1 MAGCGCC
8 GLLDSLGG
16 DVVSLVVGQ
25 LLLAAAVGLVDGL
38 LHALGDAV
46 GIHDDPSV
54 EVSRGPAHRL
64 GERPVRAQES
74 LLVGIEYGHKRY
86 LGQVEPLAQQ
96 VHADEHIVDAGPQV
110 VENADAVEGVD
121 VGVYVVAVDVEFGQ
135 VAVQLLGHA
144 FGQGGDQH
152 PLVALDALLYLL
164 EQVVYLV
171 EAGPHLDDR
180 VEQTGGPDDLLYHH
194 ALALL
199 ELVVG
204 RGGAYVDNLP
214 GQTLELVEL
223 QRPVIHGSRQAEPVL
238 HQIHLARTVAPVH
251 GPDLRH
257 GHVALVDDG
266 EKILGEIVEQAE
278 GAGTRFAAVEVA
290 RVVLDARA
298 VAYLANHLH
307 VVGHP
312 LVEPL
317 GLELLPDRFEKL
329 HLLAQ
334 VYLYLADGLVDA
346 LFGRHEQV
354 GREYLVG
361 IEGACAAAR
370 SRVDGAY
377 RLNLLAP
384 ELDAHDGVVV
394 GQVDVDRVA
403 FHPEVAP
410 VELHLVARVERVDQM
425 SQQPVAPDVVAHL
438 HLDHVAVEVLGV
450 ADAVEARHRRDH
462 NHILA
467 PRQQGRGGGEPQ
479 AVYLFVD
486 GKVFLDIG
494 IGRGDIGLGLVVV
507 VVGDE
512 ILDGILGEE
521 PLELVV

>member
-1 MAGCGCC
+1 M
-8 GLLDSLGG
+8 
-16 DVVSLVVGQ
+16 
-25 LLLAAAVGLVDGL
+25 
-38 LHALGDAV
+38 
-46 GIHDDPSV
+46 
-54 EVSRGPAHRL
+54 
-64 GERPVRAQES
+64 
-74 LLVGIEYGHKRY
+74 
-86 LGQVEPLAQQ
+86 
-96 VHADEHIVDAGPQV
+96 
-110 VENADAVEGVD
+110 
-121 VGVYVVAVDVEFGQ
+121 
-135 VAVQLLGHA
+135 
-144 FGQGGDQH
+144 
-152 PLVALDALLYLL
+152 
-164 EQVVYLV
+164 
-171 EAGPHLDDR
+171 
-180 VEQTGGPDDLLYHH
+180 
-194 ALALL
+194 
-199 ELVVG
+199 
-204 RGGAYVDNLP
+204 
-214 GQTLELVEL
+214 
-223 QRPVIHGSRQAEPVL
+223 
-238 HQIHLARTVAPVH
+238 
-251 GPDLRH
+251 
-257 GHVALVDDG
+257 ALVDDG
-266 EKILGEIVEQAE
+266 KEIVGEIVEQAE

-312 LVEPL
+312 LVKPL

-329 HLLAQ
+329 HLFAQ
-334 VYLYLADGLVDA
+334 VYLYLADGFVDA

-370 SRVDGAY
+370 SGVDGAY

-403 FHPEVAP
+403 LHPEVAP
-410 VELHLVARVERVDQM
+410 VELHLVARVERIDQM
-425 SQQPVAPDVVAHL
+425 PQQPVAPDVVAHL

-507 VVGDE
+507 VVGDK

-521 PLELVV
+521 PLNSL